1 MKNKTKTYILYI
13 LVVLLI
19 GLSLYN
25 LYNPRIVH
33 VDVPTP
39 YPVEVQSREH
49 VSPEFRNPPIKEY
62 KPGYVQQMGVLV
74 GDNEETLP
82 LYGKEVSGRR
92 DRYHFYTTTGG
103 ENLYPLPVSYENRDC
118 MDDIGCNEL
127 YGNENVSITGKT
139 GTYNVQMYRT
149 DNFF

>member
-1 MKNKTKTYILYI
+1 MKNKSNTYILYVLI
-13 LVVLLI
+13 ILLI

-33 VDVPTP
+33 VGVPTP
-39 YPVEVQSREH
+39 YPVEVGARENT
-49 VSPEFRNPPIKEY
+49 SPEFRNPPIKEY
-62 KPGYVQQMGVLV
+62 KPGHVQQMGVLI
-74 GDNEETLP
+74 GENEETLP
-82 LYGKEVSGRR
+82 LYGREVLGRR

-103 ENLYPLPVSYENRDC
+103 ENLYPLPVSHENRDC
-118 MDDIGCNEL
+118 MEDIGCNEL
-127 YGNENVSITGKT
+127 YGNEDVSVTGKT